1 MLLKTLIVG
10 LLALVLGLPASA
22 EDLTDTTDI
31 NITRSW
37 SQQPGG
43 WTYPM
48 SIRMPNAEAPAG
60 GYPVCIL
67 LHGNGG
73 NGQGTLNQFAQT
85 LTCHV
90 LVAPTGYASSWN
102 ICGENSDAPDVS
114 MVGEL
119 ITRLQTYD
127 NVDSDR
133 IRIVGFSNGSAL
145 ANSVL
150 IENMNP
156 GLDVVCAVVSQ
167 LSEAQHHDGDFHAP
181 GGVTDPAQPNCGYD
195 QIRSPLSNRRY
206 LGVCNVND
214 GVIPYEGGQ
223 SPVGLSFLP
232 AEQAAYVIA
241 GLMGWEGEQFEGPGE
256 PLGSDV
262 FVHPYLDGQ
271 VVMLRGFAGHGMNPV
286 QEQYLKNFLT
296 DCEVLPEPCPE
307 DFNQDGRIDGF
318 DLSLLLGY
326 WGDAINP
333 PGTGFDLNGDGLV
346 SGPDL
351 SRVLGFWGLCEN

>member
-1 MLLKTLIVG
+1 MMLKTLIVA
-10 LLALVLGLPASA
+10 LFALALGLPASA

-31 NITRSW
+31 DITRSW

-127 NVDSDR
+127 NVDSNR

-156 GLDVVCAVVSQ
+156 GLDAVCAVVSQ

-181 GGVTDPAQPNCGYD
+181 GGTTDPGQPNCGYD
-195 QIRSPLSNRRY
+195 QVRSPLMNRKY

-232 AEQAAYVIA
+232 AEEATYRIA

-286 QEQYLKNFLT
+286 QEQYLKSFLM
-296 DCEVLPEPCPE
+296 DCEVLPEPCRE

-326 WGDAINP
+326 WGDEINP
-333 PGTGFDLNGDGLV
+333 PGTGFDLNGDGTV

-351 SRVLGFWGLCEN
+351 SRVLGFWGPCEN

>member
-10 LLALVLGLPASA
+10 LLALGFGLSASA
-22 EDLTDTTDI
+22 EDLTDNTDI
-31 NITRSW
+31 DITRSW

-43 WTYPM
+43 WTYPL
-48 SIRMPNAEAPAG
+48 SIRMPNDEEPAG

-114 MVGEL
+114 MVDEL

-127 NVDSDR
+127 NVDSER

-167 LSEAQHHDGDFHAP
+167 LSEAQHHDGNFHAP
-181 GGVTDPAQPNCGYD
+181 GGVTDPGQPNCGYD
-195 QIRSPLSNRRY
+195 QVRAPLTNRKY

-232 AEQAAYVIA
+232 AEQAAYMIA
-241 GLMGWEGEQFEGPGE
+241 RLMGYEGEQFEGPGE

-286 QEQYLKNFLT
+286 QEQYLKNFLM

-307 DFNQDGRIDGF
+307 DFNEDAQIDGA
-318 DLSLLLGY
+318 DLSLLLGH
-326 WGDAINP
+326 WGKQVDP
-333 PGTGFDLNGDGLV
+333 PGTGYDLSGDGLV

-351 SRVLGFWGLCEN
+351 SRVLGFWGSCGG

>member
-1 MLLKTLIVG
+1 MLFKTLIVG
-10 LLALVLGLPASA
+10 LLALVTGLPASA
-22 EDLTDTTDI
+22 EDLTDNTDI
-31 NITRSW
+31 DISRSW
-37 SQQPGG
+37 SQEPGG

-48 SIRMPNAEAPAG
+48 SIRMPDVEAPGG

-73 NGQGTLNQFAQT
+73 NGQGTLNQFSQT

-90 LVAPTGYASSWN
+90 LVAPSGYASSWN

-127 NVDSDR
+127 NVDSNR

-156 GLDVVCAVVSQ
+156 GLDAVCAVVSQ

-181 GGVTDPAQPNCGYD
+181 GGTTDPGEPNCGYD
-195 QIRSPLSNRRY
+195 QVRTPLMNRKY

-232 AEQAAYVIA
+232 AEQAAYLIA
-241 GLMGWEGEQFEGPGE
+241 GLMGHKGAQFEGPGD

-286 QEQYLKNFLT
+286 QEQYLKNFLM

-307 DFNQDGRIDGF
+307 DFNQDQQIDGA
-318 DLSLLLGY
+318 DLSLLLGH
-326 WGDAINP
+326 WGDEIDP
-333 PGTGFDLNGDGLV
+333 PGTGYDLSGDGLV

-351 SRVLGFWGLCEN
+351 SRVLGFWGACSG